1 MIYFLGRNYYILK
14 SYSETAVLVEID
26 ESKKEFFEKLER
38 EPNGILS
45 TASQIENINEITELN
60 KDIECI
66 NSEESKSKE
75 LQDNEVANTQ
85 NSKFSHTLS
94 GDATVTT
101 SIVWMEYNTE
111 SQLKDL
117 IKYVSIL

>member
-94 GDATVTT
+94 GDSIGTT

-117 IKYVSIL
+117 IK